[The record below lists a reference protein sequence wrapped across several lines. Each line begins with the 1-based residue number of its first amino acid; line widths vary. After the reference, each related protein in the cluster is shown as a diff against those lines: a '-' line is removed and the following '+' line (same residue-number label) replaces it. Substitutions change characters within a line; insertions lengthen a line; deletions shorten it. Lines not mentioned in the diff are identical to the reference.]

1 MNVLMEGALKR
12 DVDGFCTKL
21 TGDLFRY
28 TSTISCRK
36 MTWQIANKHMSQLYI
51 ESLEKVTTVPIPSE
65 SDQNPGPTET
75 VKNDELLLKFI
86 EVV

>member
-1 MNVLMEGALKR
+1 
-12 DVDGFCTKL
+12 
-21 TGDLFRY
+21 
-28 TSTISCRK
+28 
-36 MTWQIANKHMSQLYI
+36 MSQLYI
-51 ESLEKVTTVPIPSE
+51 ESLEKVTTIPIPSE